1 MKYFHN
7 IFFVIVFSFFFSEIS
22 SQKITVLD
30 STNGRPIP
38 AVLVYD
44 LDRSERK
51 VSNRNGT
58 IDLNVFKNSDSIVF
72 THIVF
77 QRKVISYKS
86 IKNNDEISLSPKAL
100 GLNEVVLSV
109 SRNRQNIATLSR
121 RVSVI
126 DRRTT
131 NLDNPRTSAEML
143 YHGGGIHIQKSQG
156 GGGSPVIRG
165 FEANRVLLVV
175 DGVRMNN
182 AIYRSGHI
190 HNSISIDANS
200 LERTEVIFGPSSVG
214 YGSDAIGGCLL
225 YTSPSPR
232 DRSISRMP
240 SSA

>member
-77 QRKVISYKS
+77 QRKVISILIRTVRQTIWPS
-86 IKNNDEISLSPKAL
+86 IRLFYSFF
-100 GLNEVVLSV
+100 LNPGQRCQPVAKRCGAFL
-109 SRNRQNIATLSR
+109 
-121 RVSVI
+121 
-126 DRRTT
+126 
-131 NLDNPRTSAEML
+131 LD
-143 YHGGGIHIQKSQG
+143 
-156 GGGSPVIRG
+156 
-165 FEANRVLLVV
+165 
-175 DGVRMNN
+175 
-182 AIYRSGHI
+182 
-190 HNSISIDANS
+190 
-200 LERTEVIFGPSSVG
+200 SS
-214 YGSDAIGGCLL
+214 
-225 YTSPSPR
+225 
-232 DRSISRMP
+232 
-240 SSA
+240 